1 VASSE
6 EVYRET
12 QLRLHRVLGAY
23 LAMKSWKNGID
34 CVILERDTLLSFLE
48 IERMRNARIDWLK
61 EDLKYLFK
69 YPHMTN
75 TTSTKTYATLYL
87 SRVKIPSN
95 SGVWK
100 SMTSE
105 ERIIKMQEIGI
116 KAQVLELPS
125 EKKLLTKMALISN
138 GIEKV

>member
-1 VASSE
+1 MASSE

-12 QLRLHRVLGAY
+12 QMRLHRVLGAY
-23 LAMKSWKNGID
+23 LAMKTWKNGMD
-34 CVILERDTLLSFLE
+34 CVILERDTLLSFLD
-48 IERMRNARIDWLK
+48 IERMRNTRIDWLK

-69 YPHMTN
+69 YTHTTN

-105 ERIIKMQEIGI
+105 ERINKMKEIDI
-116 KAQVLELPS
+116 KAKILELPS
-125 EKKLLTKMALISN
+125 EKELLTKMALISN
-138 GIEKV
+138 GIEKI